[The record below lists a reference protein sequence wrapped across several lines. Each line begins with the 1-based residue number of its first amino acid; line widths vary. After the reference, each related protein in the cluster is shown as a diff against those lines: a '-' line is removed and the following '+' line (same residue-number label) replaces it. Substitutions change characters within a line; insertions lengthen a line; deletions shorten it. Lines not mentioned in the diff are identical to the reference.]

1 MNKPVE
7 IFTIRIWREKL
18 DERQSEWRG
27 KVQHLSSGQSRYF
40 NEIGKVAEF
49 ISDHL
54 SKSKGEI
61 HATASISPGKFEPRI
76 HYPLK
81 HRQRR
86 RRGRL
91 EKRLAPSPS
100 SDFRSA
106 GSYSSKPY
114 YNEGGD
120 KQLLGR
126 FVHWIKRRLFG
137 KGGMHPLK
145 KSLVM
150 LVAILMIV
158 GDWIQVSW
166 FGPRFHSM
174 VFRPETLFLG
184 LMGLP
189 HNLKPISGKAKK
201 LFRHRRR
208 SEN

>member
-54 SKSKGEI
+54 SKSKGET
-61 HATASISPGKFEPRI
+61 HAAANISPGKFGPRI

-91 EKRLAPSPS
+91 EKRLAPALS
-100 SDFRSA
+100 SDFHSA

-114 YNEGGD
+114 IKEGGD
-120 KQLLGR
+120 KRLLRR
-126 FVHWIKRRLFG
+126 FVHWIKRRLFV
-137 KGGMHPLK
+137 KSGMRPLK
-145 KSLVM
+145 KSLVL
-150 LVAILMIV
+150 LVAILMFV
-158 GDWIQVSW
+158 GDWVQVSW
-166 FGPRFHSM
+166 LGPRLHSI
-174 VFRPETLFLG
+174 VFRPK
-184 LMGLP
+184 
-189 HNLKPISGKAKK
+189 N

-208 SEN
+208 SKN